1 LVNMPRIPDDIIDNI
16 REASDI
22 TEVIG
27 EHVQLRQNGNSMVGL
42 CPFHE
47 EKTPS
52 FTVNP
57 GLQMFKCFGCGEGG
71 SVFKFLQKIDNISF
85 YEAVKRLSDRT
96 SIPLPKS
103 SDHSGK
109 TDPHFTDAIFQANEL
124 AQRFYHYVLLN
135 DVKGKQ
141 ALAYLKSRNVSNDII
156 QQFGIG
162 YAPGNKNEKWDELI
176 RVAQKKQ
183 INFETLARSGLALK
197 TKKGNKIDR
206 FRGRLVFPIR
216 NNSNKTIGFG
226 GRVIEAGQEPKYLNS
241 PETPIYQKS
250 RVVYGLDTAKEA
262 IRHSKSAIVVEGYM
276 DVISLA
282 QAGVQNVVATSGTA
296 LTEHQCMAIDRF
308 ADRIALLFDGDSA
321 GSNAALRGVEVL
333 LSTGIETRIVS
344 LPDEHDPDT
353 FVQSQGVNALQNLLV
368 EGSPLLKFYMQNLA
382 KKYDLKTNSGKT
394 KALGDLVP
402 LLAKTRNAL
411 HRDLMLTEISQ
422 RLAVDENILRNEISK
437 NMLRHDS
444 SKRTQIDTQISH
456 KSVTSDIPRRE
467 KEFIGFLLKNQ
478 KFMLKTVSSLK
489 PEYLESK
496 ACQRILQKLFELI
509 DQNSPIDSARLTD
522 QPELSD
528 LAPLVSE
535 CVTFGFSEDTLTN
548 YWEESISS
556 FHRRYIEKIITEKRQ
571 ELTEAQIDGNNLK
584 AKNLSEEINKLNTEK
599 HLAN

>member
-1 LVNMPRIPDDIIDNI
+1 MPRIPDDIIDNI

-444 SKRTQIDTQISH
+444 SKRTHIDTQISH

-478 KFMLKTVSSLK
+478 KFLLKTVSSLK

>member
-1 LVNMPRIPDDIIDNI
+1 MPRIPDDIIDNI

-444 SKRTQIDTQISH
+444 SKRTQIDNQISH

-478 KFMLKTVSSLK
+478 KFLLKTVSSLK

>member
-1 LVNMPRIPDDIIDNI
+1 
-16 REASDI
+16 
-22 TEVIG
+22 
-27 EHVQLRQNGNSMVGL
+27 
-42 CPFHE
+42 
-47 EKTPS
+47 
-52 FTVNP
+52 
-57 GLQMFKCFGCGEGG
+57 
-71 SVFKFLQKIDNISF
+71 
-85 YEAVKRLSDRT
+85 
-96 SIPLPKS
+96 
-103 SDHSGK
+103 
-109 TDPHFTDAIFQANEL
+109 
-124 AQRFYHYVLLN
+124 
-135 DVKGKQ
+135 
-141 ALAYLKSRNVSNDII
+141 
-156 QQFGIG
+156 
-162 YAPGNKNEKWDELI
+162 
-176 RVAQKKQ
+176 
-183 INFETLARSGLALK
+183 
-197 TKKGNKIDR
+197 
-206 FRGRLVFPIR
+206 
-216 NNSNKTIGFG
+216 
-226 GRVIEAGQEPKYLNS
+226 
-241 PETPIYQKS
+241 
-250 RVVYGLDTAKEA
+250 
-262 IRHSKSAIVVEGYM
+262 
-276 DVISLA
+276 
-282 QAGVQNVVATSGTA
+282 
-296 LTEHQCMAIDRF
+296 
-308 ADRIALLFDGDSA
+308 
-321 GSNAALRGVEVL
+321 
-333 LSTGIETRIVS
+333 
-344 LPDEHDPDT
+344 
-353 FVQSQGVNALQNLLV
+353 
-368 EGSPLLKFYMQNLA
+368 MQNLA

-444 SKRTQIDTQISH
+444 SKRTHIDTQISH

-478 KFMLKTVSSLK
+478 KFLLKTVSSLK

>member
-1 LVNMPRIPDDIIDNI
+1 MPRIPDDIIDNI

-103 SDHSGK
+103 SDHFGK

-124 AQRFYHYVLLN
+124 AQRFYHYILVN

-183 INFETLARSGLALK
+183 IDFETLARSGLALK

-353 FVQSQGVNALQNLLV
+353 FVQSQGVDALQNLLV

-478 KFMLKTVSSLK
+478 KFLLKTVSSLK

>member
-1 LVNMPRIPDDIIDNI
+1 MPRIPDDIIDNI

-156 QQFGIG
+156 QKFGIG

-444 SKRTQIDTQISH
+444 SKRTQIDNQISH

-478 KFMLKTVSSLK
+478 KFLSKTVSSLK

-535 CVTFGFSEDTLTN
+535 CVTFGFSEDTLNN

>member
-1 LVNMPRIPDDIIDNI
+1 MPRIPDDIIDNI

-478 KFMLKTVSSLK
+478 KFLLKTVSSLK

-556 FHRRYIEKIITEKRQ
+556 FHRRYIEKIIT
-571 ELTEAQIDGNNLK
+571 INLRY
-584 AKNLSEEINKLNTEK
+584 L
-599 HLAN
+599 